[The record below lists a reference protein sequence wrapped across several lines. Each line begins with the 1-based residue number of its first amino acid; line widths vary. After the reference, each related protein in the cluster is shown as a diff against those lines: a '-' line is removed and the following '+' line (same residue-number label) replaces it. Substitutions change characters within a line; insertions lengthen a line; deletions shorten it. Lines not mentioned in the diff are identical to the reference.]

1 MSAQLL
7 AADMTAGGLTGHQTA
22 EQRALDASAGKRRPP
37 AAAGEQGTGGG
48 KKARKALLAVARAA
62 VAAANKALGTREP
75 REHRTAG
82 GQTVQLHGH
91 GQLERHALLLSWVAA
106 LVEEN
111 MRAMY
116 EKGWGWDGDAKLDEL
131 ASPKA
136 RYVIASLLPAS
147 DGDSA
152 QSRGQDAREAPR
164 SPAGGARADDG
175 VGAAGTA
182 GAGAPAD
189 ASGSRVSP
197 ATVRRADRAPPR
209 SPGFWSRLMHMAGL
223 GTARAA
229 DPAALADALQQH
241 AAQLPQNEGSRQSKG
256 ARPVGLVHY
265 RSAYVHVSARAL
277 SPTRCVC
284 VCVCVCLHMSSQIC
298 RSFSFSLS
306 LSLSLSLALAR
317 ARSLSLA
324 CSLALSHS
332 LFPAPF
338 SPTPCVRFC
347 TDARRAV
354 LYIYEIQVAAEAQG
368 AGIGRLLLSEVYA
381 CMCVHVCVCVC
392 VYVCTQGLGIG
403 RLLLSEVCFT
413 VLVGLFYCTSRPLL
427 LYQ

>member
-7 AADMTAGGLTGHQTA
+7 AADM
-22 EQRALDASAGKRRPP
+22 ALDASAGKRRPP

-284 VCVCVCLHMSSQIC
+284 VCVFVCVCTC
-298 RSFSFSLS
+298 RHRSAGLSHS
-306 LSLSLSLALAR
+306 LSLSLSLALSRSRSR
-317 ARSLSLA
+317 ALSLLRALSLSRTL
-324 CSLALSHS
+324 CS
-332 LFPAPF
+332 PPP
-338 SPTPCVRFC
+338 SPLLHASGFAQTRGARCSTSTRSRWQPR
-347 TDARRAV
+347 RRAPV
-354 LYIYEIQVAAEAQG
+354 LVACYCL
-368 AGIGRLLLSEVYA
+368 RYMRVCA
-381 CMCVHVCVCVC
+381 CMCVCVCM
-392 VYVCTQGLGIG
+392 YA
-403 RLLLSEVCFT
+403 RRAS
-413 VLVGLFYCTSRPLL
+413 VLVACYCLRSVL
-427 LYQ
+427 LY